1 MNQYAVK
8 FGMTDNVTGEYIIR
22 SEHIFAFN
30 EKNAIDQLNW
40 KHQQVID
47 TIFIK
52 VLHLEYDLE
61 LID

>member
-8 FGMTDNVTGEYIIR
+8 FGMSDVNNKYVIV
-22 SEHIFAFN
+22 SETIFARD

-40 KHQQVID
+40 KYDQIID

-52 VLHLEYDLE
+52 VLHLEYDL
-61 LID
+61 DFAD